1 MAADM
6 AVPCVWEWRQ
16 YFPDRPG
23 LDPQRLQITRVG
35 RYSITR
41 PEHAATVSEAIK
53 TFTALVSHRIE
64 GLSIVDAT
72 ACVGGNT
79 LSFLEHFQQV
89 TAIEQSSVHFYILR
103 QNLGAYG
110 FEDGCG
116 RLRLVNA
123 DFTQVLF
130 TLCSD
135 VVFLDPPWNNSGPLP
150 EIWHDR
156 KRDLMLYLSDI
167 PIYSIISEILQT
179 GRARVVALKAPS
191 NVNLNLLLRRLPF
204 GIMTQIVKIHTYYL
218 ILFGQP
224 ARIT

>member
-1 MAADM
+1 MAAEM
-6 AVPCVWEWRQ
+6 SVPSVWEWRQ

-35 RYSITR
+35 KYSITR
-41 PEHAATVSEAIK
+41 PEHAAMVSEAIK
-53 TFTALVSHRIE
+53 AFTLLVTQSPAV
-64 GLSIVDAT
+64 SIVDAT

-79 LSFLEHFQQV
+79 LSFLDYFQLV
-89 TAIEQSSVHFYILR
+89 TAIELSSVHFYILR
-103 QNLGAYG
+103 QNLNAYG
-110 FEDGCG
+110 FDEGCG

-156 KRDLMLYLSDI
+156 KRDLMLYLSDT

-191 NVNLNLLLRRLPF
+191 NVNLNLLMRRLPF

-224 ARIT
+224 LQAT

>member
-1 MAADM
+1 MAAEM
-6 AVPCVWEWRQ
+6 SVPSVWEWRQ

-41 PEHAATVSEAIK
+41 PEHAAMVSEAIK
-53 TFTALVSHRIE
+53 SFTALVTRSE
-64 GLSIVDAT
+64 AVSIVDAT

-79 LSFLEHFQQV
+79 LSFLDYFQLV
-89 TAIEQSSVHFYILR
+89 TAIELSSVHFYILR
-103 QNLGAYG
+103 QNLNAYG
-110 FEDGCG
+110 FDDGCG

-156 KRDLMLYLSDI
+156 KRDLMLYLSDT

-191 NVNLNLLLRRLPF
+191 NVNLNLLMRRLPF

-224 ARIT
+224 LQAT

>member
-1 MAADM
+1 MAAVM
-6 AVPCVWEWRQ
+6 AVPPVWEWRQ
-16 YFPDRPG
+16 YFPDRIG

-41 PEHAATVSEAIK
+41 PEHAALVSQAIK
-53 TFTALVSHRIE
+53 SFAALVTHRTE

-79 LSFLEHFQQV
+79 ISFLDYFEVV
-89 TAIEQSSVHFYILR
+89 TAIELSSVHFYILR
-103 QNLGAYG
+103 QNLNAYG
-110 FEDGCG
+110 FDEGCG

-156 KRDLMLYLSDI
+156 KRDLMLYLSDT
-167 PIYSIISEILQT
+167 PIYSIISEILLT

-218 ILFGQP
+218 IMFGQP
-224 ARIT
+224 AQAT